1 MKFFETQIYG
11 QNFRNYSPNFVSV
24 VHREREKNH
33 ENRRFSSEIVFP
45 DYASQ

>member
-1 MKFFETQIYG
+1 MIFFETLNLRAEFSKLFAKFI
-11 QNFRNYSPNFVSV
+11 SV

-33 ENRRFSSEIVFP
+33 ENPRFSSEIVFP